1 MKKLTLAAADLRVE
15 SFPTQPGDAGTE
27 RGTVRANEWVLTP
40 RCVQTQAA
48 DTCWCT
54 ERSCP

>member
-1 MKKLTLAAADLRVE
+1 MKKVMLDPGVLRVE
-15 SFPTQPGDAGTE
+15 SFPTQPADLEA
-27 RGTVRANEWVLTP
+27 RGTVQANEWVLTP

-54 ERSCP
+54 ESNCP